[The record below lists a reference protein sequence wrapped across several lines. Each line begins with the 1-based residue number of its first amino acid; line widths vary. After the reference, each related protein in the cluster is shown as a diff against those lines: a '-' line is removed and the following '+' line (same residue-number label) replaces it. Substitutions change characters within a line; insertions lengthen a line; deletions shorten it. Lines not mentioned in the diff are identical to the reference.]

1 MKKKKTRRELAHS
14 FFLNT
19 TEIQRLFGIG
29 RSMAINIFSGAMLID
44 EKELGNNVIDDS
56 KVRLSSVL
64 QTIGITQAELEKKVG
79 HETDIQR

>member
-19 TEIQRLFGIG
+19 TEIQRLFVIG
-29 RSMAINIFSGAMLID
+29 RSMAINIFAGAMTID
-44 EKELGNNVIDDS
+44 ERELGNNVIDDS

-64 QTIGITQAELEKKVG
+64 QTIGITQAELERKIG
-79 HETDIQR
+79 HETDI